1 MKTVIHR
8 CNSIAELKKVD
19 TKYGVELD
27 IRTYNGNLILNH
39 EPYEN
44 GENFDKWIRFYNH
57 NLLILNVKEEGLED
71 KIKFLLLKHDIKDYF
86 FLDQSFPFI
95 IKKSKE
101 GEKKIAVR
109 VSDYESII
117 TAEKVSNLVSWI
129 WLDVFNNLV
138 LTEEEFLNLKKLNFK
153 ICLASPELHPH
164 NDKSKILAIKKK
176 LEAMNIKLDAVC
188 TKFPEK
194 WEC

>member
-1 MKTVIHR
+1 MKIVIHR
-8 CNSIAELKKVD
+8 CNSIANLKSVN

-39 EPYEN
+39 EPYEA
-44 GENFDKWIRFYNH
+44 GESFDQWIRFYNH
-57 NLLILNVKEEGLED
+57 DLLILNVKEEGLED
-71 KIKFLLLKHDIKDYF
+71 KIKLLLLKYDIKNYF

-117 TAEKVSNLVSWI
+117 TAKNVSDLVSWV
-129 WLDVFNNLV
+129 WLDTFNEL
-138 LTEEEFLNLKKLNFK
+138 LFTEEDYINLRKLNYK

-164 NDKSKILAIKKK
+164 NDKSKILPIKSKLKK
-176 LEAMNIKLDAVC
+176 MKIKLDAVC
-188 TKFPEK
+188 TKFPEI
-194 WEC
+194 WE